1 MCIHTISRK
10 KEKNLPTLLL
20 FKKLLS
26 VLLPHSPMFSI
37 KGVCIG
43 ANTIITS
50 QFDLT
55 LLVECFCFFLGGGGG
70 GRREL
75 QLRTRIG
82 AFHFFPAN
90 SKRIGTL

>member
-1 MCIHTISRK
+1 
-10 KEKNLPTLLL
+10 
-20 FKKLLS
+20 
-26 VLLPHSPMFSI
+26 MFSI

-55 LLVECFCFFLGGGGG
+55 LLAEGFFLGG

-82 AFHFFPAN
+82 TFHFFPAN

>member
-1 MCIHTISRK
+1 
-10 KEKNLPTLLL
+10 
-20 FKKLLS
+20 
-26 VLLPHSPMFSI
+26 MFSI

-55 LLVECFCFFLGGGGG
+55 LLVEVFFFLEGRAV

-82 AFHFFPAN
+82 TFHFFPAN

>member
-1 MCIHTISRK
+1 
-10 KEKNLPTLLL
+10 
-20 FKKLLS
+20 
-26 VLLPHSPMFSI
+26 MFSI

-55 LLVECFCFFLGGGGG
+55 SLVEVFFSFLGEGG

-82 AFHFFPAN
+82 TYHFFPAN
-90 SKRIGTL
+90 SKRIGTFCQSFKTTIFTRIGKFHDLHRHHIGIGGAVEAR

>member
-1 MCIHTISRK
+1 
-10 KEKNLPTLLL
+10 
-20 FKKLLS
+20 
-26 VLLPHSPMFSI
+26 MFSF

-55 LLVECFCFFLGGGGG
+55 LVVEVFSSFLGEGG

-82 AFHFFPAN
+82 TFCQSFKTTIFT
-90 SKRIGTL
+90 RIGKFHDLHRHHIGIGGAVEAR